1 MTVTIAELCD
11 RISKSLE
18 QGDFDEADIRLVVD
32 LANRQAET
40 LRGLIKDNQRL
51 TEALEI
57 AGKHIEKLEPVQK
70 YADVI
75 KFVEED
81 K

>member
-1 MTVTIAELCD
+1 MAVSIEELCD
-11 RISKSLE
+11 RITESLE
-18 QGDFDEADIRLVVD
+18 RGAFDEADIRLIVA
-32 LANRQAET
+32 LANRQVET
-40 LRGLIKDNQRL
+40 LRGLIEDNQRL

-70 YADVI
+70 FADVTEY
-75 KFVEED
+75 VEED